1 MTAVA
6 DDQLRLFIERIERLT
21 EEAKGIADDV
31 RDVYLEMKSQGYDA
45 KIVRKVIKLRK
56 MSPHDRAEMD
66 AILDTYCCAVGLQM
80 SLPLGVAA

>member
-1 MTAVA
+1 MTAIA

-21 EEAKGIADDV
+21 EEAKGIGDDI
-31 RDVYLEMKSQGYDA
+31 RDTFNEMKSQGYDPR
-45 KIVRKVIKLRK
+45 IVKKVIKLRK
-56 MSPHDRAEMD
+56 MAPHDRAEMD

>member
-1 MTAVA
+1 MTAIA

-21 EEAKGIADDV
+21 EEAKGIGEDI
-31 RDVYLEMKSQGYDA
+31 RDTYSEMKSQGYDP

-56 MSPHDRAEMD
+56 MSPNDRAEMD
-66 AILDTYCCAVGLQM
+66 AILDTYCCALGLQM